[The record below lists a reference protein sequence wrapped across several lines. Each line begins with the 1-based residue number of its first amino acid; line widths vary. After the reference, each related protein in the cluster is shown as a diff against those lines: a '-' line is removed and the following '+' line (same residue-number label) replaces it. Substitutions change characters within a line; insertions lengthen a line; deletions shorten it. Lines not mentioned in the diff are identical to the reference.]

1 MICPHCHSENRDG
14 ARFCDA
20 CGTPLDE
27 VVVSESSL
35 FGEPQDETFSLI
47 VEDDNQDSLPL
58 PSVEA
63 EEEFIAEERGLDF
76 DGPDAET
83 SEDGPGGDRTAV
95 LQAVPS
101 PATDGAS
108 ASKRVSDTAGID
120 EILVDASYAPPR
132 ATWRSGDTMEMPR
145 IEGEPAPKQKEFRAP
160 DPNADKGGKG
170 KVVAIAI
177 AVVVLLLATAAA
189 ITYHMEL
196 WGGKTLPDVVGYT
209 QSDAQY
215 VLEGKGFSVRALQSK
230 SDETE
235 GVVLLTDPSAGARQ
249 ASGTEIV
256 IHVSVSRVVP
266 DVTGKQRDA
275 AAKMFDDE
283 GLENVT
289 VVEQRSDEAEGV
301 VLAVS
306 PTAGTKAK
314 AAAPITIT
322 VAVPYTVPDVSG
334 QTWDE
339 ASASLGEGGY
349 LSLASY
355 EYNENVAPGTVLRT
369 EPGAGEKLVSGS
381 TVTAVIA
388 LSRAA
393 ELEAAARSYLQG
405 AGTVSIGGTTY
416 EIASVDA
423 VKYLG
428 SDQTSFTITGSAV
441 TTLDGETVRGSA
453 KQKSATITWNSGNE
467 IVSIA

>member
-20 CGTPLDE
+20 CGKPLDE
-27 VVVSESSL
+27 AATSEGSL
-35 FGEPQDETFSLI
+35 FGEPQDEAFPLI
-47 VEDDNQDSLPL
+47 VKDDDQDSLPL
-58 PSVEA
+58 PSIEVEDVILDDA
-63 EEEFIAEERGLDF
+63 EESDF
-76 DGPDAET
+76 GDVDAEAR
-83 SEDGPGGDRTAV
+83 EEEPGGDRTAV
-95 LQAVPS
+95 LKAVPS

-108 ASKRVSDTAGID
+108 ASKRISDTAGID
-120 EILVDASYAPPR
+120 EILVDAGYAPPR

-145 IEGEPAPKQKEFRAP
+145 IEGEPAPQQKEFRAP
-160 DPNADKGGKG
+160 DPNAEKRGKG
-170 KVVAIAI
+170 KIAAIVI
-177 AVVVLLLATAAA
+177 AVVILLLAGAAA

-275 AAKMFDDE
+275 ASKMFDDE

-289 VVEQRSDEAEGV
+289 VVEQRSDETEGV
-301 VLAVS
+301 VLGVS
-306 PTAGTKAK
+306 PAAGTKAK
-314 AAAPITIT
+314 AASPITIT

-339 ASASLGEGGY
+339 ASALLEEGGY
-349 LSLASY
+349 LSHASY
-355 EYNENVAPGTVLRT
+355 EYNENVTAGTVLRT

-381 TVTAVIA
+381 TVTVVIA

-393 ELEAAARSYLQG
+393 ELEAAARSYLQS
-405 AGTVSIGGTTY
+405 AGTISIGGTTY

-453 KQKSATITWNSGNE
+453 KQKSATITWNSANE